1 MKTVISN
8 LKFAL
13 LLAIVLW
20 SNLLMAQRS
29 VDNFLSPIGFGL
41 EFGAATL
48 EKPLI
53 SGFVSY
59 NKPESYLKFKIS
71 SVLQET
77 YEVNVNGEE
86 TTVPGFSEVALILG
100 KRIQIKPNHRL
111 EFGGGVAVIAD
122 LKKYDQSNS
131 DSTRDKIIQ
140 KNAAGLVAEA
150 RYIFRFVD
158 GVGIALSLNGNANRQ
173 KTFATA
179 GVGLVFGSRLF

>member
-1 MKTVISN
+1 MKKIILLSVLTLLSSIVKAQTYTDQFFNPIS
-8 LKFAL
+8 
-13 LLAIVLW
+13 
-20 SNLLMAQRS
+20 
-29 VDNFLSPIGFGL
+29 FGL

-48 EKPLI
+48 QKPLI
-53 SGFVSY
+53 SGFAGY
-59 NKPESYLKFKIS
+59 NKPNSYLKFKIS

-77 YEVNVNGEE
+77 YEVNVGGEE
-86 TTVPGFSEVALILG
+86 KKVPGFSEVALVLG
-100 KRIQIKPNHRL
+100 KRIKLNAGNRL
-111 EFGGGVAVIAD
+111 EFGGGIAVIAD

-150 RYIFRFVD
+150 RYVFRFVD
-158 GVGIALSLNGNANRQ
+158 GVGISLSVNGNANGQ